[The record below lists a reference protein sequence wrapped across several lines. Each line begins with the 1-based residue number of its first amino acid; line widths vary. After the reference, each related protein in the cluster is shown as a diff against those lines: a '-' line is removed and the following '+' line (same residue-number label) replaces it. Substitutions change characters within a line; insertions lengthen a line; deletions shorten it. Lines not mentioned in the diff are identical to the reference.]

1 MNRTAPKGSFLF
13 DVLTPHIYND
23 PGVFRLLSF
32 QRNCSII
39 DEREQEML
47 VPAEVWTV
55 AKAEQGNAV
64 LVRPL
69 GLDVAVP
76 IFIAPLEA
84 QSILIGLGSVKMPRP
99 LTHDLFITVLESLES
114 SVNRVEITALKEGT
128 YYAKLIL
135 DSSGSEIAVDARPSD
150 CLALAVRVKC
160 PIYIDEA
167 VVDEAGISVK
177 MVEEKNRELRQ
188 EQPASETTEETE
200 APTVA
205 EVAPLV
211 QEDEMAT
218 LRKRLQT
225 AIDEENYEE
234 AARLRDR
241 IREIESA

>member
-1 MNRTAPKGSFLF
+1 M
-13 DVLTPHIYND
+13 
-23 PGVFRLLSF
+23 
-32 QRNCSII
+32 
-39 DEREQEML
+39 
-47 VPAEVWTV
+47 

-114 SVNRVEITALKEGT
+114 SVNRVEITSLREGT
-128 YYAKLIL
+128 YFAKLIL
-135 DSSGSEIAVDARPSD
+135 EAGGAEIGIDARPSD

-177 MVEEKNRELRQ
+177 MVEEKNRELKSSDVGTPPH
-188 EQPASETTEETE
+188 ETEEMPSLAETPSISSET
-200 APTVA
+200 ASA
-205 EVAPLV
+205 IL
-211 QEDEMAT
+211 
-218 LRKRLQT
+218 KRLLDA

-234 AARLRDR
+234 AARIRDR
-241 IREIESA
+241 LKDMEST

>member
-1 MNRTAPKGSFLF
+1 
-13 DVLTPHIYND
+13 
-23 PGVFRLLSF
+23 
-32 QRNCSII
+32 
-39 DEREQEML
+39 ML

-114 SVNRVEITALKEGT
+114 SVNRVEITSLKEGT

-135 DSSGSEIAVDARPSD
+135 ESSGSEIVVDARPSD

-177 MVEEKNRELRQ
+177 MVEEKNRELKA
-188 EQPASETTEETE
+188 EDTPVQPGEEET
-200 APTVA
+200 PSLP
-205 EVAPLV
+205 EVSSMPP
-211 QEDEMAT
+211 ESEMAN
-218 LRKRLQT
+218 LRKLLDA
-225 AIDEENYEE
+225 AIEEENYEE
-234 AARLRDR
+234 AARLRDK
-241 IREIESA
+241 IRELETT

>member
-1 MNRTAPKGSFLF
+1 
-13 DVLTPHIYND
+13 
-23 PGVFRLLSF
+23 
-32 QRNCSII
+32 
-39 DEREQEML
+39 ML

-114 SVNRVEITALKEGT
+114 SVNRVEITSLREGT

-135 DSSGSEIAVDARPSD
+135 EAAGSEIAVDARPSD

-177 MVEEKNRELRQ
+177 MVEEKNKELKPEDAAQ
-188 EQPASETTEETE
+188 LSEETE
-200 APTVA
+200 SPQVPEAAPMPPET
-205 EVAPLV
+205 
-211 QEDEMAT
+211 EMAG
-218 LRKRLQT
+218 LRKLLDA
-225 AIDEENYEE
+225 AIEEENYEE
-234 AARLRDR
+234 AARLRDK
-241 IREIESA
+241 IRELESS

>member
-1 MNRTAPKGSFLF
+1 
-13 DVLTPHIYND
+13 
-23 PGVFRLLSF
+23 
-32 QRNCSII
+32 
-39 DEREQEML
+39 ML

-99 LTHDLFITVLESLES
+99 LTHDLFISVLESLES
-114 SVNRVEITALKEGT
+114 SVNRVEITSLKEST

-135 DSSGSEIAVDARPSD
+135 ESSGSEIAVDARPSD

-177 MVEEKNRELRQ
+177 MVEEKNRELKQ
-188 EQPASETTEETE
+188 TDVPGAIPETGETPQLTEPAAVTNDS
-200 APTVA
+200 
-205 EVAPLV
+205 
-211 QEDEMAT
+211 QMAD
-218 LRKRLQT
+218 LKKLLDA
-225 AIDEENYEE
+225 AIEEENYEE
-234 AARLRDR
+234 AARIRDR
-241 IREIESA
+241 IREIENA

>member
-1 MNRTAPKGSFLF
+1 
-13 DVLTPHIYND
+13 
-23 PGVFRLLSF
+23 
-32 QRNCSII
+32 
-39 DEREQEML
+39 ML

-99 LTHDLFITVLESLES
+99 LTHDLFLTTLENLEAS
-114 SVNRVEITALKEGT
+114 INRVEITALKEGT
-128 YYAKLIL
+128 YFAKLIL
-135 DSSGSEIAVDARPSD
+135 ESSGSEVSIDARPSD

-177 MVEEKNRELRQ
+177 MVEEKNKELKT
-188 EQPASETTEETE
+188 EGSSLESSDEESESEGSEESAEGE
-200 APTVA
+200 AVPLVPEVSPVAHEA
-205 EVAPLV
+205 EVSNLKKLLDV
-211 QEDEMAT
+211 
-218 LRKRLQT
+218 
-225 AIDEENYEE
+225 AIEEENYEE
-234 AARLRDR
+234 AARLRDK
-241 IREIESA
+241 IRELENS

>member
-1 MNRTAPKGSFLF
+1 
-13 DVLTPHIYND
+13 
-23 PGVFRLLSF
+23 
-32 QRNCSII
+32 
-39 DEREQEML
+39 ML

-114 SVNRVEITALKEGT
+114 SVNRVEITSLKEGT

-135 DSSGSEIAVDARPSD
+135 ESSGSEIAVDARPSD

-177 MVEEKNRELRQ
+177 MVEEKNRELKAEDTPVAAPEEQ
-188 EQPASETTEETE
+188 EEHEP
-200 APTVA
+200 PTSLPSVSSLRP
-205 EVAPLV
+205 ES
-211 QEDEMAT
+211 EMAN
-218 LRKRLQT
+218 LKKLLDA
-225 AIDEENYEE
+225 AIEEENYEE

-241 IREIESA
+241 IRELEST

>member
-1 MNRTAPKGSFLF
+1 
-13 DVLTPHIYND
+13 
-23 PGVFRLLSF
+23 
-32 QRNCSII
+32 
-39 DEREQEML
+39 ML

-99 LTHDLFITVLESLES
+99 LTHDLFITVLENLES
-114 SVNRVEITALKEGT
+114 SVNRVEITSLKEGT
-128 YYAKLIL
+128 YFAKLIL
-135 DSSGSEIAVDARPSD
+135 ESAGSEIAVDARPSD

-177 MVEEKNRELRQ
+177 MVEEKNRELKTLDPSARAPD
-188 EQPASETTEETE
+188 ESETPQLPEPAPMPPETE
-200 APTVA
+200 
-205 EVAPLV
+205 
-211 QEDEMAT
+211 MAG
-218 LRKRLQT
+218 LRKLLDT
-225 AIDEENYEE
+225 AIEEENYEE
-234 AARLRDR
+234 AAKLRDR
-241 IREIESA
+241 IRQLEST

>member
-1 MNRTAPKGSFLF
+1 
-13 DVLTPHIYND
+13 
-23 PGVFRLLSF
+23 
-32 QRNCSII
+32 
-39 DEREQEML
+39 ML

-177 MVEEKNRELRQ
+177 MVEEKNRELKQ
-188 EQPASETTEETE
+188 EQSGEAGESET
-200 APTVA
+200 PTVS
-205 EVAPLV
+205 EVAPV
-211 QEDEMAT
+211 AQEDEMSS
-218 LRKRLQT
+218 LRKLLQA

-241 IREIESA
+241 IREIENA

>member
-1 MNRTAPKGSFLF
+1 
-13 DVLTPHIYND
+13 
-23 PGVFRLLSF
+23 
-32 QRNCSII
+32 
-39 DEREQEML
+39 ML

-84 QSILIGLGSVKMPRP
+84 QSILIGLGNVKMPRP
-99 LTHDLFITVLESLES
+99 LTHDLFITALENLES
-114 SVNRVEITALKEGT
+114 SINRVEITSLKEGT

-135 DSSGSEIAVDARPSD
+135 ESSGSETAIDARPSD

-177 MVEEKNRELRQ
+177 MVEEKNKELKS
-188 EQPASETTEETE
+188 EEAVETAESADSPADVSSVPEISPIAHETE
-200 APTVA
+200 RASLKKLL
-205 EVAPLV
+205 EI
-211 QEDEMAT
+211 
-218 LRKRLQT
+218 
-225 AIDEENYEE
+225 AIEEENYEE

-241 IREIESA
+241 LRELENI

>member
-1 MNRTAPKGSFLF
+1 
-13 DVLTPHIYND
+13 
-23 PGVFRLLSF
+23 
-32 QRNCSII
+32 
-39 DEREQEML
+39 ML

-99 LTHDLFITVLESLES
+99 LTHDLFITVLENLES
-114 SVNRVEITALKEGT
+114 SVNRVEITSLKEGT

-135 DSSGSEIAVDARPSD
+135 ESSGAEIAVDARPSD

-177 MVEEKNRELRQ
+177 MMEEKNRELKQ
-188 EQPASETTEETE
+188 AEDVEEGEESGEASPQTEPAVV
-200 APTVA
+200 P
-205 EVAPLV
+205 PGN
-211 QEDEMAT
+211 EMAT
-218 LRKRLQT
+218 LRKALDA
-225 AIDEENYEE
+225 AIEEENYEE
-234 AARLRDR
+234 AARIRDK
-241 IREIESA
+241 IRELEST

>member
-1 MNRTAPKGSFLF
+1 
-13 DVLTPHIYND
+13 
-23 PGVFRLLSF
+23 
-32 QRNCSII
+32 
-39 DEREQEML
+39 ML

-84 QSILIGLGSVKMPRP
+84 QSILIGMGSVKMPRP
-99 LTHDLFITVLESLES
+99 LTHDLFITVLENLEA

-128 YYAKLIL
+128 YFAKLVL
-135 DSSGSEIAVDARPSD
+135 EASGSEIAVDARPSD
-150 CLALAVRVKC
+150 CLALAVRIKC

-177 MVEEKNRELRQ
+177 MVEEKSREARQ
-188 EQPASETTEETE
+188 EESSDQA
-200 APTVA
+200 A
-205 EVAPLV
+205 EGREPGAMPEIPPLAH
-211 QEDEMAT
+211 DTEMAG
-218 LRKRLQT
+218 LKKRLEA
-225 AIDEENYEE
+225 AIEEENYEE

-241 IREIESA
+241 IRELEST

>member
-1 MNRTAPKGSFLF
+1 
-13 DVLTPHIYND
+13 
-23 PGVFRLLSF
+23 
-32 QRNCSII
+32 
-39 DEREQEML
+39 ML

-99 LTHDLFITVLESLES
+99 LTHDLLITVMENLEA

-135 DSSGSEIAVDARPSD
+135 ESSGSEIAIDARPSD
-150 CLALAVRVKC
+150 CLALAVRMKC

-177 MVEEKNRELRQ
+177 MVEEKNREARQ
-188 EQPASETTEETE
+188 EESSE
-200 APTVA
+200 APTIP
-205 EVAPLV
+205 EMPPLA
-211 QEDEMAT
+211 QEAEMAG
-218 LRKRLQT
+218 LRKRLDA
-225 AIDEENYEE
+225 AIEEENYEE

-241 IREIESA
+241 IRELEST

>member
-1 MNRTAPKGSFLF
+1 
-13 DVLTPHIYND
+13 
-23 PGVFRLLSF
+23 
-32 QRNCSII
+32 
-39 DEREQEML
+39 ML

-84 QSILIGLGSVKMPRP
+84 QSILIGLGNVKMPRP
-99 LTHDLFITVLESLES
+99 LTHDLFISALENLES
-114 SVNRVEITALKEGT
+114 SINRVEITSLKEGT

-135 DSSGSEIAVDARPSD
+135 ESSGSETAIDARPSD

-177 MVEEKNRELRQ
+177 MVEEKNKELK
-188 EQPASETTEETE
+188 SEDAVETAESAESSAETSSVPEISPMAHETE
-200 APTVA
+200 RASLKKLL
-205 EVAPLV
+205 EI
-211 QEDEMAT
+211 
-218 LRKRLQT
+218 
-225 AIDEENYEE
+225 AIEEENYEE
-234 AARLRDR
+234 AARLRDKL
-241 IREIESA
+241 RELESF

>member
-1 MNRTAPKGSFLF
+1 
-13 DVLTPHIYND
+13 
-23 PGVFRLLSF
+23 
-32 QRNCSII
+32 
-39 DEREQEML
+39 ML

-84 QSILIGLGSVKMPRP
+84 QSILIGLGNVKMPRP
-99 LTHDLFITVLESLES
+99 LTHDLFITALENLES
-114 SVNRVEITALKEGT
+114 SINRVEITSLKEGT

-135 DSSGSEIAVDARPSD
+135 ESSGSETAIDARPSD

-177 MVEEKNRELRQ
+177 MVEEKNKELKS
-188 EQPASETTEETE
+188 EDAVETAENAEASVEAPSIPEISPIAHETE
-200 APTVA
+200 LASLKKLL
-205 EVAPLV
+205 EN
-211 QEDEMAT
+211 
-218 LRKRLQT
+218 
-225 AIDEENYEE
+225 AIEEENYEE
-234 AARLRDR
+234 AARLRDKL
-241 IREIESA
+241 RELENI

>member
-1 MNRTAPKGSFLF
+1 
-13 DVLTPHIYND
+13 
-23 PGVFRLLSF
+23 
-32 QRNCSII
+32 
-39 DEREQEML
+39 ML

-177 MVEEKNRELRQ
+177 MVEEKNKELKTA
-188 EQPASETTEETE
+188 EEAEGDPSSEAESPAVS
-200 APTVA
+200 
-205 EVAPLV
+205 EVAPV
-211 QEDEMAT
+211 AQEDEMSS
-218 LRKRLQT
+218 LRKLLQA
-225 AIDEENYEE
+225 AIEEENYEE

>member
-1 MNRTAPKGSFLF
+1 
-13 DVLTPHIYND
+13 
-23 PGVFRLLSF
+23 
-32 QRNCSII
+32 
-39 DEREQEML
+39 ML

-84 QSILIGLGSVKMPRP
+84 QSILIGLGNVKMPRP
-99 LTHDLFITVLESLES
+99 LTHDLFITALENLEAS
-114 SVNRVEITALKEGT
+114 INRVEITALKEGT

-135 DSSGSEIAVDARPSD
+135 ESSGSEVAVDARPSD

-177 MVEEKNRELRQ
+177 MVEEKNKEREAKA
-188 EQPASETTEETE
+188 EEPSEITDESEESSKLPQISTMAHETE
-200 APTVA
+200 MAGLKKLL
-205 EVAPLV
+205 EVAI
-211 QEDEMAT
+211 E
-218 LRKRLQT
+218 
-225 AIDEENYEE
+225 EENYEE

-241 IREIESA
+241 IRELEST

>member
-1 MNRTAPKGSFLF
+1 
-13 DVLTPHIYND
+13 
-23 PGVFRLLSF
+23 
-32 QRNCSII
+32 
-39 DEREQEML
+39 ML

-99 LTHDLFITVLESLES
+99 LTHDLLITVLESLEA
-114 SVNRVEITALKEGT
+114 SVNRVEITALREGT

-135 DSSGSEIAVDARPSD
+135 ESSGSEIAIDARPSD
-150 CLALAVRVKC
+150 CLALAVRMKC

-177 MVEEKNRELRQ
+177 MVEQKNREAKQ
-188 EQPASETTEETE
+188 EESSEQALETTDAAAIPEIPPLAQE
-200 APTVA
+200 A
-205 EVAPLV
+205 
-211 QEDEMAT
+211 EMAG
-218 LRKRLQT
+218 LRKRLDA
-225 AIDEENYEE
+225 AIEEENYEE

-241 IREIESA
+241 IRELESA

>member
-1 MNRTAPKGSFLF
+1 
-13 DVLTPHIYND
+13 
-23 PGVFRLLSF
+23 
-32 QRNCSII
+32 
-39 DEREQEML
+39 ML

-55 AKAEQGNAV
+55 AKADQGNAV

-84 QSILIGLGSVKMPRP
+84 QSILIGLGNVKMPRP

-114 SVNRVEITALKEGT
+114 SVNRVEITSLKETT

-135 DSSGSEIAVDARPSD
+135 ESAGSEIAVDARPSD

-167 VVDEAGISVK
+167 VIDEAGISVK
-177 MVEEKNRELRQ
+177 MVEEKNRELKQ
-188 EQPASETTEETE
+188 TDTSAGQIPEESDAPQLSDAPTLASES
-200 APTVA
+200 
-205 EVAPLV
+205 
-211 QEDEMAT
+211 EMAN
-218 LRKRLQT
+218 LKKLLDA

-234 AARLRDR
+234 AARLRDK
-241 IREIESA
+241 IRQIENP

>member
-1 MNRTAPKGSFLF
+1 
-13 DVLTPHIYND
+13 
-23 PGVFRLLSF
+23 
-32 QRNCSII
+32 
-39 DEREQEML
+39 ML

-114 SVNRVEITALKEGT
+114 SVNRVEITSLKDGT

-135 DSSGSEIAVDARPSD
+135 ESSGSEISVDARPSD

-160 PIYIDEA
+160 PIYIDET

-177 MVEEKNRELRQ
+177 MVEEKSKEIRQ
-188 EQPASETTEETE
+188 FDPASVQGEEGDTEETE
-200 APTVA
+200 GEGGNVILPQAPSPQPET
-205 EVAPLV
+205 
-211 QEDEMAT
+211 EMAS
-218 LRKRLQT
+218 LKRLLDV
-225 AIDEENYEE
+225 AIEEENYEE
-234 AARLRDR
+234 AARLRDKM
-241 IREIESA
+241 RELENT

>member
-1 MNRTAPKGSFLF
+1 
-13 DVLTPHIYND
+13 
-23 PGVFRLLSF
+23 
-32 QRNCSII
+32 
-39 DEREQEML
+39 ML

-114 SVNRVEITALKEGT
+114 SVNRVEIISLKEGT

-135 DSSGSEIAVDARPSD
+135 EASGSEIAVDARPSD

-167 VVDEAGISVK
+167 VVHEAGISVK
-177 MVEEKNRELRQ
+177 MVEEKNRELKTEDTGVQLGEEQ
-188 EQPASETTEETE
+188 ETQQLS
-200 APTVA
+200 
-205 EVAPLV
+205 EVASLPP
-211 QEDEMAT
+211 ESEMAG
-218 LRKRLQT
+218 LHKLLNA
-225 AIDEENYEE
+225 AIEEENYEE
-234 AARLRDR
+234 AARLRDK
-241 IREIESA
+241 IRELEST

>member
-1 MNRTAPKGSFLF
+1 MGFPDALSVLPTAG
-13 DVLTPHIYND
+13 Y
-23 PGVFRLLSF
+23 
-32 QRNCSII
+32 CSII
-39 DEREQEML
+39 ESQKRARKML

-114 SVNRVEITALKEGT
+114 SVNRVEITSLKEGT

-135 DSSGSEIAVDARPSD
+135 EAGGSEIGVDARPSD

-177 MVEEKNRELRQ
+177 MVEEKNRELKASDT
-188 EQPASETTEETE
+188 PAALSESDETPTLPEPSVFPPESET
-200 APTVA
+200 AS
-205 EVAPLV
+205 L
-211 QEDEMAT
+211 
-218 LRKRLQT
+218 KRLLDA
-225 AIDEENYEE
+225 AIEEENYEE

-241 IREIESA
+241 LKDMEST

>member
-1 MNRTAPKGSFLF
+1 
-13 DVLTPHIYND
+13 
-23 PGVFRLLSF
+23 
-32 QRNCSII
+32 
-39 DEREQEML
+39 ML

-99 LTHDLFITVLESLES
+99 LTHDLFITVLENLES
-114 SVNRVEITALKEGT
+114 SVNRVEITSLKEGT
-128 YYAKLIL
+128 YFAKLIL
-135 DSSGSEIAVDARPSD
+135 ESGGAEIAVDARPSD

-177 MVEEKNRELRQ
+177 MVEEKNRELKQGDAILRAP
-188 EQPASETTEETE
+188 EEPETAAVPEASPMPPD
-200 APTVA
+200 A
-205 EVAPLV
+205 
-211 QEDEMAT
+211 EMAG
-218 LRKRLQT
+218 LRKALDA
-225 AIDEENYEE
+225 AIEEENYEE
-234 AARLRDR
+234 AAKLRDR
-241 IREIESA
+241 IRELEST

>member
-1 MNRTAPKGSFLF
+1 
-13 DVLTPHIYND
+13 
-23 PGVFRLLSF
+23 
-32 QRNCSII
+32 
-39 DEREQEML
+39 ML

-99 LTHDLFITVLESLES
+99 LTHDLLITVLESLEAT
-114 SVNRVEITALKEGT
+114 VNRVEITALKEGT

-135 DSSGSEIAVDARPSD
+135 ESSGSEITIDARPSD
-150 CLALAVRVKC
+150 CLALAVRMKC

-177 MVEEKNRELRQ
+177 MVEEKNREAKQ
-188 EQPASETTEETE
+188 EESSEQARETTDAVTE
-200 APTVA
+200 IL
-205 EVAPLV
+205 PLA
-211 QEDEMAT
+211 QEAEMAG
-218 LRKRLQT
+218 LRKRLDA
-225 AIDEENYEE
+225 AIEEENYEE

-241 IREIESA
+241 IRELEST

>member
-1 MNRTAPKGSFLF
+1 
-13 DVLTPHIYND
+13 
-23 PGVFRLLSF
+23 
-32 QRNCSII
+32 
-39 DEREQEML
+39 ML

-177 MVEEKNRELRQ
+177 MVEEKNRELKQ
-188 EQPASETTEETE
+188 EQGAGETATEESET
-200 APTVA
+200 PTVT

-211 QEDEMAT
+211 QEDEMSS
-218 LRKRLQT
+218 LRKLLQA

-234 AARLRDR
+234 AARLRDK

>member
-1 MNRTAPKGSFLF
+1 
-13 DVLTPHIYND
+13 
-23 PGVFRLLSF
+23 
-32 QRNCSII
+32 
-39 DEREQEML
+39 ML

-99 LTHDLFITVLESLES
+99 LTHDLFISVLESLES
-114 SVNRVEITALKEGT
+114 SVNRVEITSLKDST

-135 DSSGSEIAVDARPSD
+135 ESEGSEIAVDARPSD

-177 MVEEKNRELRQ
+177 MVEEKTKELKQ
-188 EQPASETTEETE
+188 SEVAGEGASAEEPA
-200 APTVA
+200 APAPA
-205 EVAPLV
+205 EVAALASDSEV
-211 QEDEMAT
+211 SALKKLLDS
-218 LRKRLQT
+218 
-225 AIDEENYEE
+225 AIEEENYEE

-241 IREIESA
+241 IRELETG

>member
-1 MNRTAPKGSFLF
+1 
-13 DVLTPHIYND
+13 
-23 PGVFRLLSF
+23 
-32 QRNCSII
+32 
-39 DEREQEML
+39 ML

-99 LTHDLFITVLESLES
+99 LTHDLFISVLESLES
-114 SVNRVEITALKEGT
+114 SVNRVEITSLKDST

-135 DSSGSEIAVDARPSD
+135 ESDGSEIAVDARPSD

-177 MVEEKNRELRQ
+177 MVEEKNRELKQ
-188 EQPASETTEETE
+188 ADVAGEGSTGSEEAET
-200 APTVA
+200 AQA
-205 EVAPLV
+205 EVP
-211 QEDEMAT
+211 T
-218 LRKRLQT
+218 LASDSEVSALKKQLDS
-225 AIDEENYEE
+225 AIEEENYEE

-241 IREIESA
+241 LRELESS

>member
-1 MNRTAPKGSFLF
+1 
-13 DVLTPHIYND
+13 
-23 PGVFRLLSF
+23 
-32 QRNCSII
+32 
-39 DEREQEML
+39 ML

-114 SVNRVEITALKEGT
+114 SVNRVEITSLREGT

-135 DSSGSEIAVDARPSD
+135 EAAGSEIAVDARPSD

-177 MVEEKNRELRQ
+177 MVEEKNKELKPEDVAQ
-188 EQPASETTEETE
+188 LSEETE
-200 APTVA
+200 STPQLPEAAPMPP
-205 EVAPLV
+205 ES
-211 QEDEMAT
+211 EMAR
-218 LRKRLQT
+218 LRKLLDA
-225 AIDEENYEE
+225 AIEEENYEE
-234 AARLRDR
+234 AARIRDK
-241 IREIESA
+241 IRELESS